1 MALATPRVYDRAVSD
16 TAQGPDPGQLT
27 DREFWETEYYW
38 SRSRGAVRPDEGFA
52 FDRSLARVL
61 AARAPARA
69 GDTVVEVGCAPGKWL
84 VFYAER
90 FGARVSGVEYSGM
103 GAELS
108 RANLAACGLEGAI
121 HEEDFFAMVPQP
133 HDIVLSFGFLEHF
146 EDLAGTF
153 ARHVEFVAPGG
164 RLVLGVPNF
173 RGVNRAVQRLADP
186 GYLARHNTAAMSRQR
201 LRSFG
206 RASALEL
213 EHLDYLGGFDPSLL
227 RVDRTRPRWHPRRFG
242 PSAFAFAEA
251 RWRAMSVAERVDHR
265 WLSTYLLG
273 VWRRPA

>member
-1 MALATPRVYDRAVSD
+1 VSD
-16 TAQGPDPGQLT
+16 PIRDPASGELT

-38 SRSRGAVRPDEGFA
+38 SELRGAVRPDERLA

-61 AARAPARA
+61 TRQAPAVA
-69 GDTVVEVGCAPGKWL
+69 GDTVIEIGCAPAKWL

-90 FGARVSGVEYSGM
+90 FGAQVSGVEYSAK

-108 RANLAACGLEGAI
+108 RSNLAACGVPGTI
-121 HEEDFFAMVPQP
+121 HAADFFALPPQP

-146 EDLAGTF
+146 DDLEATF

-173 RGVNRAVQRLADP
+173 RGLNGAVQRIADP
-186 GYLARHNTAAMSRQR
+186 AYLARHNTAAMCSPR
-201 LRSFG
+201 LR
-206 RASALEL
+206 ALGDAGGLTL
-213 EHLDYLGGFDPSLL
+213 EHLGYLGGFDPSLL
-227 RVDRTRPRWHPRRFG
+227 RLNRDRPRWHPRRLG
-242 PSAFAFAEA
+242 PGAFTFAEA
-251 RWRAMSVAERVDHR
+251 HWRRTAIAERVEHR

-273 VWRRPA
+273 VWRRPG